1 MLTGRRRP
9 WRPQLTR
16 AELGRG
22 WVFFALYV
30 FLFPWLMGWVQ
41 RSYQG
46 EFPVAEANVVYY
58 LIIVA
63 LTFLVLWSYLRHGF
77 RLLLDWLPE
86 NLFAFV
92 TGLVGGEI
100 LTFLANLIPL
110 PVQDPNLINY
120 PEQFAF
126 APAATVFI
134 LVVLM
139 PLVEEPLFRGILF
152 TTARNYSRVLGYVL
166 SVGVYALYCAARF
179 VYAYGVLDLRYLL
192 LMIQYVPMALALTW
206 CYERGGSIWSAVG
219 LHMVLNAAQLIT
231 IVRGVSS

>member
-63 LTFLVLWSYLRHGF
+63 LTFVVLWSYLKLSF

-110 PVQDPNLINY
+110 PVQNPNLISY
-120 PEQFAF
+120 PEQYYF
-126 APAATVFI
+126 APAATILI

-139 PLVEEPLFRGILF
+139 PLVEEVFFRGLLF
-152 TTARNYSRVLGYVL
+152 TTVRSYSRALGYVL
-166 SVGVYALYCAARF
+166 SVAVYAFYCAAQF
-179 VYAYGVLDLRYLL
+179 VYAYGMLDLRYLL

-206 CYERGGSIWSAVG
+206 CYDRGGSIWSAIA
-219 LHMVLNAAQLIT
+219 LHMVFNGFTLLSAL
-231 IVRGVSS
+231 R

>member
-58 LIIVA
+58 LIIAA
-63 LTFLVLWSYLRHGF
+63 LTFLVFWSFLKTGF
-77 RLLLDWLPE
+77 RRLLDWLPE

-92 TGLVGGEI
+92 TGLAGGEA

-110 PVQDPNLINY
+110 PVQNPNLMSY
-120 PEQFAF
+120 PEQYYF
-126 APAATVFI
+126 APSATVLI

-139 PLVEEPLFRGILF
+139 PLVEEVFFRGLLF
-152 TTARNYSRVLGYVL
+152 TTVRGYSRVLAYVL
-166 SVGVYALYCAARF
+166 SVVVYAFYCAVQF
-179 VYAYGVLDLRYLL
+179 VYAYGMLDLRYLL
-192 LMIQYVPMALALTW
+192 LMIQYAPMALALVW
-206 CYERGGSIWSAVG
+206 CYDRGGSIWSAIV
-219 LHMVLNAAQLIT
+219 LHMALNGFTLLGAL
-231 IVRGVSS
+231 R

>member
-16 AELGRG
+16 AEQGRG

-58 LIIVA
+58 LIIAA
-63 LTFLVLWSYLRHGF
+63 LTFLVFWSYLRHGF

-86 NLFAFV
+86 NLFTLI
-92 TGLVGGEI
+92 TGLAGGE
-100 LTFLANLIPL
+100 LLRLLVSLIPL
-110 PVQDPNLINY
+110 PVEDPNLTIY

-134 LVVLM
+134 LVVLI
-139 PLVEEPLFRGILF
+139 PLVEEPLFRGVLF

-166 SVGVYALYCAARF
+166 SVGVYALYCAAQF
-179 VYAYGVLDLRYLL
+179 VYIYGELDLRYLL
-192 LMIQYVPMALALTW
+192 LTVQYLPVALGLTW
-206 CYERGGSIWSAVG
+206 CYDRGGSIWSAIA
-219 LHMVLNAAQLIT
+219 LHMLFNGFTLVGAL
-231 IVRGVSS
+231 R

>member
-16 AELGRG
+16 AEQGRG

-58 LIIVA
+58 LIIAA
-63 LTFLVLWSYLRHGF
+63 LTFLVFWSYLRHGF

-86 NLFAFV
+86 NLFALI
-92 TGLVGGEI
+92 TGLAGGE
-100 LTFLANLIPL
+100 LLRLLVSLIPL
-110 PVQDPNLINY
+110 PVEDPNLTIY

-134 LVVLM
+134 LVVLI
-139 PLVEEPLFRGILF
+139 PLVEEPLFRG
-152 TTARNYSRVLGYVL
+152 
-166 SVGVYALYCAARF
+166 ALHHRPELQPGAGLC
-179 VYAYGVLDLRYLL
+179 
-192 LMIQYVPMALALTW
+192 
-206 CYERGGSIWSAVG
+206 AVG
-219 LHMVLNAAQLIT
+219 GGVRPLLRRPVRVYLRRTGPALSAADGAVPAGGAGTHLVLRPGRLHLERHRSAHAL
-231 IVRGVSS
+231 

>member
-9 WRPQLTR
+9 WRSQITR
-16 AELGRG
+16 AEFYRG

-58 LIIVA
+58 LIIA
-63 LTFLVLWSYLRHGF
+63 SLTFLVFWSFLKTGF

-92 TGLVGGEI
+92 TGLAGGEV
-100 LTFLANLIPL
+100 LTFLVSLIPL
-110 PVQDPNLINY
+110 PVQNPNLMSY
-120 PEQFAF
+120 PEQYYF
-126 APAATVFI
+126 APAATILI

-139 PLVEEPLFRGILF
+139 PLVEEPLFRGVLF
-152 TTARNYSRVLGYVL
+152 TTARSYSKVLGYVL
-166 SVGVYALYCAARF
+166 SVGVYALYCAAQF
-179 VYAYGVLDLRYLL
+179 VYAYGMLDLRYLL

-206 CYERGGSIWSAVG
+206 CYDRGGSIWSAVA
-219 LHMVLNAAQLIT
+219 LHMVFNGFTLLSAL
-231 IVRGVSS
+231 R

>member
-58 LIIVA
+58 LVIVA

-110 PVQDPNLINY
+110 PVQNPNLMSY
-120 PEQFAF
+120 PEQYYF

-139 PLVEEPLFRGILF
+139 PLVEEPLFRGVLF
-152 TTARNYSRVLGYVL
+152 TTARSYSKVLGYVL
-166 SVGVYALYCAARF
+166 SVGVYALYCAAQF
-179 VYAYGVLDLRYLL
+179 AYAYGMLDLRYLL

-206 CYERGGSIWSAVG
+206 CYDRGGSIWSAIA
-219 LHMVLNAAQLIT
+219 LHMAFNGFTLLSAL
-231 IVRGVSS
+231 G

>member
-30 FLFPWLMGWVQ
+30 FLFPWLMGWAQ

-58 LIIVA
+58 LIIAA
-63 LTFLVLWSYLRHGF
+63 LTFVVLWSYLKLSF

-92 TGLVGGEI
+92 TGLAGGEV
-100 LTFLANLIPL
+100 LTFLVNLIPL
-110 PVQDPNLINY
+110 PVQNPNLMSY
-120 PEQFAF
+120 REQYYF
-126 APAATVFI
+126 APAATILI

-139 PLVEEPLFRGILF
+139 PLVEEIFFRGLLF
-152 TTARNYSRVLGYVL
+152 TTVRGYSKALGYVL
-166 SVGVYALYCAARF
+166 SVAVYALYCAAQF
-179 VYAYGVLDLRYLL
+179 VYAFGMVDLRYLL
-192 LMIQYVPMALALTW
+192 LMIQYAPMALALTW
-206 CYERGGSIWSAVG
+206 CYDRGGSIWSAVV
-219 LHMVLNAAQLIT
+219 LHMVFNGFTLLSAL
-231 IVRGVSS
+231 G

>member
-46 EFPVAEANVVYY
+46 EFPVAQANVVYY
-58 LIIVA
+58 LIIAA
-63 LTFLVLWSYLRHGF
+63 LTFLVLWSYLKLSF

-92 TGLVGGEI
+92 TGLAGGEV

-110 PVQDPNLINY
+110 PVQNPNLMSY
-120 PEQFAF
+120 PEQYYF
-126 APAATVFI
+126 APAATVLI

-139 PLVEEPLFRGILF
+139 PLVEEVFSGACSSPP
-152 TTARNYSRVLGYVL
+152 
-166 SVGVYALYCAARF
+166 SVGTAGCW
-179 VYAYGVLDLRYLL
+179 
-192 LMIQYVPMALALTW
+192 PMCCRQGCTPSTAP
-206 CYERGGSIWSAVG
+206 
-219 LHMVLNAAQLIT
+219 
-231 IVRGVSS
+231 SSSCTPSGCWTCGICCS

>member
-63 LTFLVLWSYLRHGF
+63 LTFVVLWSYLKLSF

-92 TGLVGGEI
+92 TGLVGGGI

-110 PVQDPNLINY
+110 PVQNPNLMSY
-120 PEQFAF
+120 PEQYYF
-126 APAATVFI
+126 APAATILI

-139 PLVEEPLFRGILF
+139 PLVEEVFFRGLLF
-152 TTARNYSRVLGYVL
+152 TTVRSYSRALGYVL
-166 SVGVYALYCAARF
+166 SVAVYAFYCAAQF
-179 VYAYGVLDLRYLL
+179 VYAYGMLDLRYLL

-206 CYERGGSIWSAVG
+206 CYDRGGSIWSAIA
-219 LHMVLNAAQLIT
+219 LHMVFNGFTLLSAL
-231 IVRGVSS
+231 R

>member
-63 LTFLVLWSYLRHGF
+63 LTFVVLWSYLKLSF

-110 PVQDPNLINY
+110 PVQNPNLMSY
-120 PEQFAF
+120 PEQYYF
-126 APAATVFI
+126 APAATILI

-139 PLVEEPLFRGILF
+139 PLVEEVFFRGLLF
-152 TTARNYSRVLGYVL
+152 TTVRSYSRALGYVL
-166 SVGVYALYCAARF
+166 SVAVYAFYCAAQF
-179 VYAYGVLDLRYLL
+179 VYAYGMLDLRYLL

-206 CYERGGSIWSAVG
+206 CYDRGGSIWSAIA
-219 LHMVLNAAQLIT
+219 LHMVFNGFTLLSAL
-231 IVRGVSS
+231 R

>member
-58 LIIVA
+58 LIIAA
-63 LTFLVLWSYLRHGF
+63 LTFLVLWSYLKLSF

-92 TGLVGGEI
+92 TGLAGGEV

-110 PVQDPNLINY
+110 PVQNPNLMSY
-120 PEQFAF
+120 PEQYFF
-126 APAATVFI
+126 APAATVLI

-139 PLVEEPLFRGILF
+139 PLVEEVFFRGLLF
-152 TTARNYSRVLGYVL
+152 TTVRGYSRVLAYVL
-166 SVGVYALYCAARF
+166 SAGVYAFYCAAQF
-179 VYAYGVLDLRYLL
+179 VYAFGMLDLRYLL

-206 CYERGGSIWSAVG
+206 CYDRGGSIWSAIV
-219 LHMVLNAAQLIT
+219 LHMVFNGFTLLSAL
-231 IVRGVSS
+231 G

>member
-58 LIIVA
+58 LIIAA
-63 LTFLVLWSYLRHGF
+63 LTFLVLWSYLKHGF

-86 NLFAFV
+86 NLFAFAQAC
-92 TGLVGGEI
+92 TLAAQTKRLGTTCLLKFWTI
-100 LTFLANLIPL
+100 LLTKPL
-110 PVQDPNLINY
+110 
-120 PEQFAF
+120 
-126 APAATVFI
+126 
-134 LVVLM
+134 
-139 PLVEEPLFRGILF
+139 
-152 TTARNYSRVLGYVL
+152 
-166 SVGVYALYCAARF
+166 
-179 VYAYGVLDLRYLL
+179 
-192 LMIQYVPMALALTW
+192 LALQ
-206 CYERGGSIWSAVG
+206 RK
-219 LHMVLNAAQLIT
+219 LL
-231 IVRGVSS
+231 

>member
-9 WRPQLTR
+9 WRPQITR
-16 AELGRG
+16 AEFYRG

-58 LIIVA
+58 LIIA
-63 LTFLVLWSYLRHGF
+63 SLTFLVFWSFLRTGF

-92 TGLVGGEI
+92 TGLVGAEV
-100 LTFLANLIPL
+100 LSFLVDLIPL
-110 PVQDPNLINY
+110 PVQNPNLISY
-120 PEQFAF
+120 PEQYYF
-126 APAATVFI
+126 APTATVFI

-139 PLVEEPLFRGILF
+139 PLVEEPLFRGLLF
-152 TTARNYSRVLGYVL
+152 GSVRNYSRPLGYVL
-166 SVGVYALYCAARF
+166 SVILYSFYCAVQF
-179 VYAYGVLDLRYLL
+179 VYAFGTLDLRYLL
-192 LMIQYVPMALALTW
+192 LMIQYAPMALALAW
-206 CYERGGSIWSAVG
+206 CYDRGGSIWSAVA
-219 LHMVLNAAQLIT
+219 LHMAINGFTLLGALH
-231 IVRGVSS
+231 

>member
-41 RSYQG
+41 RSYPG

-58 LIIVA
+58 LIIAA
-63 LTFLVLWSYLRHGF
+63 LAFLVLWSYLKLSF

-86 NLFAFV
+86 NLFFFV
-92 TGLVGGEI
+92 TGLAGGEV
-100 LTFLANLIPL
+100 LNVLVNLIPL
-110 PVQDPNLINY
+110 PVQNPSLMSY
-120 PEQFAF
+120 REQYFF
-126 APAATVFI
+126 APAATILI

-139 PLVEEPLFRGILF
+139 PLVEEVFFRGLLF
-152 TTARNYSRVLGYVL
+152 TTARSYSRVLGYAL
-166 SVGVYALYCAARF
+166 SVAVYAFYCAVPF
-179 VYAYGVLDLRYLL
+179 VYAYGMLDLRYLL
-192 LMIQYVPMALALTW
+192 LMVQYIPMALALTW
-206 CYERGGSIWSAVG
+206 CYDRGGSIWSAVA
-219 LHMVLNAAQLIT
+219 LHMVFNGFTLLGAL
-231 IVRGVSS
+231 R